1 MSKRR
6 KTAQRKAVIKSTALH
21 IAVMTAFG
29 LWAVGAQLMTQGGTM
44 MDNQRQIEINRA
56 HQYLADKMLARK
68 LKRLD
73 RVYYFIVTLVVTT
86 TLGGFIAF
94 INSIW
99 SL

>member
-1 MSKRR
+1 
-6 KTAQRKAVIKSTALH
+6 
-21 IAVMTAFG
+21 
-29 LWAVGAQLMTQGGTM
+29 

-56 HQYLADKMLARK
+56 HQYLQSKMLERE

-86 TLGGFIAF
+86 TLGSFIAF

-99 SL
+99 SV

>member
-1 MSKRR
+1 
-6 KTAQRKAVIKSTALH
+6 
-21 IAVMTAFG
+21 
-29 LWAVGAQLMTQGGTM
+29 

-56 HQYLADKMLARK
+56 HQYLQSKMLERE

-99 SL
+99 SV

>member
-1 MSKRR
+1 
-6 KTAQRKAVIKSTALH
+6 
-21 IAVMTAFG
+21 
-29 LWAVGAQLMTQGGTM
+29 

-56 HQYLADKMLARK
+56 HQYLADKMLARE

-73 RVYYFIVTLVVTT
+73 RVYYFVVALVVTT

-99 SL
+99 SV

>member
-1 MSKRR
+1 
-6 KTAQRKAVIKSTALH
+6 
-21 IAVMTAFG
+21 
-29 LWAVGAQLMTQGGTM
+29 

-56 HQYLADKMLARK
+56 HQYLQSKMLERE

-86 TLGGFIAF
+86 TLGSLIAF

-99 SL
+99 SV

>member
-1 MSKRR
+1 
-6 KTAQRKAVIKSTALH
+6 
-21 IAVMTAFG
+21 
-29 LWAVGAQLMTQGGTM
+29 

-56 HQYLADKMLARK
+56 HRYLAEKALQRE

-73 RVYYFIVTLVVTT
+73 RVYYFVVTLVVTT

-99 SL
+99 SV

>member
-1 MSKRR
+1 
-6 KTAQRKAVIKSTALH
+6 
-21 IAVMTAFG
+21 
-29 LWAVGAQLMTQGGTM
+29 

-56 HQYLADKMLARK
+56 HAYLMQKELDRE
-68 LKRLD
+68 LKRIN

-99 SL
+99 SV

>member
-1 MSKRR
+1 
-6 KTAQRKAVIKSTALH
+6 
-21 IAVMTAFG
+21 
-29 LWAVGAQLMTQGGTM
+29 
-44 MDNQRQIEINRA
+44 MDNQRQLEINRA
-56 HQYLADKMLARK
+56 HQYLASKTLARE

-73 RVYYFIVTLVVTT
+73 RVYYFVVTLVVTT

>member
-1 MSKRR
+1 
-6 KTAQRKAVIKSTALH
+6 
-21 IAVMTAFG
+21 
-29 LWAVGAQLMTQGGTM
+29 

-56 HQYLADKMLARK
+56 HQYLASKILDRQI
-68 LKRLD
+68 KRAN

-99 SL
+99 SV